1 VNKYNMPNLNE
12 ARQKNAA
19 RIASGGQTGT
29 GIGNPEPPQT
39 PINFAPT
46 PAQDQPAGAGLPQRG
61 MFPANLVLASDRSDS
76 SRVFRGSSMRS
87 GTFPYQPQQ
96 IKTGPVTVT
105 AVSAAAAAAT
115 LALETNYLANPN
127 QSVLNLVAGPGVS
140 LIANPD
146 GSVVI
151 SGGGGDGLTHGTL
164 PWESDPGFTVLR
176 DDFFNVLGATA
187 ISGTFP
193 ASGIGELGWALLGN
207 TGGQGGML
215 GGVPPYIGQ
224 YGWSNAPDT
233 SQLGVLTLA
242 GSGSFSNVNYSQ
254 LGWAL
259 MDNPGWAMSFV
270 FKVEAGNPISGSPI
284 FSAAQ
289 KSIYVGLFGQDI
301 GRDSGGSPPD
311 SRPNFFMGLRYDT
324 STSDGL
330 GTIGPPI
337 NDSFF
342 TFEVVENPVGGSS
355 VRNNNQGTT
364 QVTTIAP
371 VPGTW
376 HRLDIFCSAIGTVTM
391 MLDGANAFTATVPTF
406 AITADFSGL
415 INDGFA
421 RLNWSVSGTNPPQS
435 AWNTGSTIVVTGFG
449 AGSGLVSLNGTWQL
463 TASDDTFMGFDA
475 LGVAD
480 TSGTGMGTVTGYPS
494 WIPGIWMGNDDT
506 ASPTA
511 NNMMMVVDFFSF
523 IWNPNLGP
531 SAPGTPNAAL
541 PRYF

>member
-1 VNKYNMPNLNE
+1 MPSIKDAIAAN
-12 ARQKNAA
+12 QA
-19 RIASGGQTGT
+19 RIASGGETGT
-29 GIGNPEPPQT
+29 GVGNPQPPAA
-39 PINFAPT
+39 PVNFAPT

-76 SRVFRGSSMRS
+76 SRVFRGASMRS
-87 GTFPYQPQQ
+87 GTFPYQSQQ
-96 IKTGPVTVT
+96 IKTAPITVT
-105 AVSAAAAAAT
+105 SVSAAAAAST
-115 LALETNYLANPN
+115 LALETNYLPNPN
-127 QSVLNLVAGPGVS
+127 QNLLNLVGGPGVS
-140 LIANPD
+140 ISANPD

-151 SGGGGDGLTHGTL
+151 SGAGGDGLTHGTL
-164 PWESDPGFTVLR
+164 PWESDPGFTILR

-207 TGGQGGML
+207 TGGQGGMI

-224 YGWSNAPDT
+224 YGWSNAADV

-242 GSGSFSNVNYSQ
+242 GSGSFSNSNYSQ

-259 MDNPGWAMSFV
+259 MDNPGWVMSFV
-270 FKVEAGNPISGSPI
+270 FKVEAGNPLSSDPI
-284 FSAAQ
+284 YSSAQ

-301 GRDSGGSPPD
+301 GRDAGGSPPV

-324 STSDGL
+324 STTAPSID
-330 GTIGPPI
+330 
-337 NDSFF
+337 DSFF

-355 VRNNNQGTT
+355 TRNNAQGVT
-364 QVTTIAP
+364 QVTSIAP

-376 HRLDIFCSAIGTVTM
+376 HRLDIFCSAAGTVVM
-391 MLDGANAFTATVPTF
+391 MLDGANTFTATIPTF
-406 AITADFSGL
+406 AITASFSGVV
-415 INDGFA
+415 NDGFA

-435 AWNTGSTIVVTGFG
+435 AWNTGSTVIISGFG

-463 TASDDTFMGFDA
+463 TASEDTFLGFDA
-475 LGVAD
+475 SGVAN
-480 TSGTGMGTVTGYPS
+480 TTGSGMATVTGYPS

-506 ASPTA
+506 VSPTA

-531 SAPGTPNAAL
+531 NAPGTPDATL